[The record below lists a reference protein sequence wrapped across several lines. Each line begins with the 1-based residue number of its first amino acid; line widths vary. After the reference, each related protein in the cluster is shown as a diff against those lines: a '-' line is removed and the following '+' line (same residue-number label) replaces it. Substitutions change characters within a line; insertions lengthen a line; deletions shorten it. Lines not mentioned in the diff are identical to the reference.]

1 MVPSTA
7 WRDKVDWCEDLLGER
22 APGLRRGELDGV
34 IFKEAPGP
42 ASFDFALRGAVVAI
56 APGGTERAKNQ
67 SPLSGRDIGI
77 SVRSGAFVADG
88 PADEDL
94 W

>member
-22 APGLRRGELDGV
+22 APGLSMGELDGV

-56 APGGTERAKNQ
+56 ASGGLNERRIRV
-67 SPLSGRDIGI
+67 P
-77 SVRSGAFVADG
+77 
-88 PADEDL
+88 
-94 W
+94 